1 METPQVNGIE
11 QKEKSPKGSA
21 LFEWYDSLVFAL
33 TVIVLIFVFLV
44 RIITVSGNS
53 MNPTLNWGDRIA
65 VQSMLYTPKRGDV
78 VVVDSYSQYGDPL
91 VKRVIAVGGD
101 TLDIHFDT
109 GDVILNGEVLDEPYI
124 LAPTTDAADVT
135 FPLEVP
141 EGCVFVMGDN
151 RPGSLDSRSTDIGFI
166 DARDILGKVIMR
178 VAPFQNFGMIS

>member
-1 METPQVNGIE
+1 METPQVNE
-11 QKEKSPKGSA
+11 TARKEKSPKGSA

-65 VQSMLYTPKRGDV
+65 VQSALYTPQRGDV
-78 VVVDSYSQYGDPL
+78 VVVDSYSHYGDPL

-109 GDVILNGEVLDEPYI
+109 GDVILNGEILEEPYI
-124 LAPTTDAADVT
+124 LAPTTAAADVT

-141 EGCVFVMGDN
+141 DGCVFVMGDN

-166 DARDILGKVIMR
+166 DARDILGKVVLR
-178 VAPFQNFGMIS
+178 VAPIRDFGLIA